1 MKKMIARTLALT
13 LCAAMVCALPAFA
26 VESETAAPE
35 VPAYMA
41 PVRVWGRV
49 TRLENGA
56 ILVQNS
62 NENDPY
68 REIILHLS
76 DTAPVVDAVTGLPLD
91 RELRNGEVIYAW
103 VGPAMTLSL
112 PPQAAAE
119 VVVAGI
125 PADFGAPQYYQVAR
139 IKQTG
144 SISRDGPL
152 VSVEVAVT
160 SGLGLNIEEPG
171 LRISVQAELLPWKTR
186 QIVHLEDLQPGS
198 QFLAWTDSSGQV
210 TRVLLFPYAYRTWLR
225 YDSYGGI
232 NMPGEGF
239 PKTPNG
245 YLTVSAKEMDGEVLL
260 PIRAVAEAA
269 GCKVEWVKGRGAV
282 VSEADGS
289 LLFSVLPGQDTAQTA
304 DGEWALSGAC
314 FFESGTTYLPA
325 GDLAALL
332 NLFLV
337 Y

>member
-1 MKKMIARTLALT
+1 MKKIIARALALT
-13 LCAAMVCALPAFA
+13 LCAAVVCVLPAFA
-26 VESETAAPE
+26 AEMDTADAG
-35 VPAYMA
+35 VPAYLA

-49 TRLENGA
+49 TRLENKA
-56 ILVQNS
+56 VLVQND

-76 DTAPVVDAVTGLPLD
+76 DTAPVVDAVTGLPVD
-91 RELRNGEVIYAW
+91 RELRDGEVIYAW

-112 PPQAAAE
+112 PPHAAAE
-119 VVVAGI
+119 VVVANI
-125 PADFGAPQYYQVAR
+125 PEDFGAPQYDQVAR

-144 SISRDGPL
+144 SISRDGPWTA
-152 VSVEVAVT
+152 VEVAVT
-160 SGLGLNIEEPG
+160 SGLGLALEEPG
-171 LRISVQAELLPWKTR
+171 LRITVQAELLPWKTR
-186 QIVHLEDLQPGS
+186 QIVQLEDLRPGS
-198 QFLAWTDSSGQV
+198 QFLAWMDSDGQV

-225 YDSYGGI
+225 YDEYGGI
-232 NMPGEGF
+232 HMPGDGF

-245 YLTVSAKEMDGEVLL
+245 YLTVAAREMDGEVLL

-282 VSEADGS
+282 VYEADGS
-289 LLFSVLPGQDTAQTA
+289 LLFSVLPGRDTAQTA
-304 DGEWALSGAC
+304 DGEWALSGTC
-314 FFESGTTYLPA
+314 FFENGTTYLPA

>member
-1 MKKMIARTLALT
+1 MKKMIARALALT

-26 VESETAAPE
+26 AESETAAPE
-35 VPAYMA
+35 APAYMA

-49 TRLENGA
+49 TRLENEA
-56 ILVQNS
+56 VLVQND

-91 RELRNGEVIYAW
+91 RELRDGEVIYAW

-125 PADFGAPQYYQVAR
+125 PADFGAPLYYQVAW

-171 LRISVQAELLPWKTR
+171 LQITVQAELLPWKTR
-186 QIVHLEDLQPGS
+186 QMVRLEDLQPGS
-198 QFLAWTDSSGQV
+198 QFLAWTDSDGAV

-225 YDSYGGI
+225 YDGYGGI
-232 NMPGEGF
+232 HMPGDGF

-245 YLTVSAKEMDGEVLL
+245 YLTVSTKEKDGEVLL

-269 GCKVEWVKGRGAV
+269 GCKVEWVRGLGAV

-304 DGEWALSGAC
+304 DGEWTLSGAC

-332 NLFLV
+332 NLFPV

>member
-1 MKKMIARTLALT
+1 MKKIIARALALT
-13 LCAAMVCALPAFA
+13 LCAAVVCVLPAFA
-26 VESETAAPE
+26 AEMDTADAE
-35 VPAYMA
+35 VPAYLA

-91 RELRNGEVIYAW
+91 RELRDGEVIYAW

-139 IKQTG
+139 IRQTTSAG
-144 SISRDGPL
+144 RDGPWTA
-152 VSVEVAVT
+152 VEIAVT
-160 SGLGLNIEEPG
+160 SGLGLELEEPG
-171 LRISVQAELLPWKTR
+171 LRISAQAELFPWKTR
-186 QIVHLEDLQPGS
+186 QMVRLEDLQPGS
-198 QFLAWTDSSGQV
+198 QFLAWTDSDGTV

-225 YDSYGGI
+225 YDGYGGI

-282 VSEADGS
+282 VSETDGS

-304 DGEWALSGAC
+304 DGEWDLSGAC

>member
-1 MKKMIARTLALT
+1 MKKMIARALALT

-26 VESETAAPE
+26 AESETAAPE
-35 VPAYMA
+35 APAYMA

-49 TRLENGA
+49 TRLENEA
-56 ILVQNS
+56 VLVQND

-91 RELRNGEVIYAW
+91 RELRDGEVIYAW

-125 PADFGAPQYYQVAR
+125 PADFGAPLYYQVAR

-160 SGLGLNIEEPG
+160 SGLGLNIKEPG
-171 LRISVQAELLPWKTR
+171 LQITDQAELLPWKTR
-186 QIVHLEDLQPGS
+186 QMVRLEDLQPGS
-198 QFLAWTDSSGQV
+198 QFLAWTDSDGAV

-225 YDSYGGI
+225 YDGYGGI
-232 NMPGEGF
+232 HMPGDGF

-245 YLTVSAKEMDGEVLL
+245 YLTVSTKEKDGEVLL

-269 GCKVEWVKGRGAV
+269 GCKVEWVRGLGAV

-304 DGEWALSGAC
+304 DGEWTLSGAC

-332 NLFLV
+332 NLFPV